1 MSTEFYKIELTVE
14 IEDGDKI
21 KFKQVKDLSESQVYA
36 IDVTPLDVEDDQF
49 IWLKYMQSQRV
60 KKRMDRSRLW
70 IK

>member
-1 MSTEFYKIELTVE
+1 MSTQFYKIELTVE
-14 IEDGDKI
+14 IEAVDKI
-21 KFKQVKDLSESQVYA
+21 KFKQVKDLSEGQVYA

-49 IWLKYMQSQRV
+49 IWLKDMQSQRV

>member
-1 MSTEFYKIELTVE
+1 MTTQFYKIELTVE
-14 IEDGDKI
+14 IEAVDKI
-21 KFKQVKDLSESQVYA
+21 KFKQVKDISESQVYA

-49 IWLKYMQSQRV
+49 IWLKNMQSQRV

>member
-1 MSTEFYKIELTVE
+1 MSTQFYKIELTVE
-14 IEDGDKI
+14 IEAVDKI
-21 KFKQVKDLSESQVYA
+21 KFRQVKDLSKSQVYA

-49 IWLKYMQSQRV
+49 IWLKDMQSQRV

>member
-1 MSTEFYKIELTVE
+1 MTTQFYKIELTVE
-14 IEDGDKI
+14 IEAVDKI
-21 KFKQVKDLSESQVYA
+21 KFKQVKDLSEGQVYA

-49 IWLKYMQSQRV
+49 IWLKDMQSQRV

>member
-1 MSTEFYKIELTVE
+1 MNTQFYKIELTVE
-14 IEDGDKI
+14 IEAVDKI
-21 KFKQVKDLSESQVYA
+21 KFKQVKDISESQVYA

-49 IWLKYMQSQRV
+49 IWLKDMQSQRV

>member
-1 MSTEFYKIELTVE
+1 MSTQFYKIELTVE
-14 IEDGDKI
+14 IEAVDKI

-49 IWLKYMQSQRV
+49 IWLKDMQSQRV

>member
-1 MSTEFYKIELTVE
+1 MSTQFYKIELTVE
-14 IEDGDKI
+14 IEAVDKI
-21 KFKQVKDLSESQVYA
+21 KFRQVKDLSESQVYA

-49 IWLKYMQSQRV
+49 IWLKDMQSQRV

>member
-1 MSTEFYKIELTVE
+1 MSTQFYKIELTVE
-14 IEDGDKI
+14 IEAVDKI
-21 KFKQVKDLSESQVYA
+21 KFKQVKDISESQVYA

-49 IWLKYMQSQRV
+49 IWLKNMQSQRV

>member
-1 MSTEFYKIELTVE
+1 MTTQFYKIELTVE
-14 IEDGDKI
+14 IEAVDKI
-21 KFKQVKDLSESQVYA
+21 KFKQVKDISESQVYA

-49 IWLKYMQSQRV
+49 IWLKDMQSQRV

>member
-1 MSTEFYKIELTVE
+1 MSTQFYKIELTVE
-14 IEDGDKI
+14 IEAVDKI
-21 KFKQVKDLSESQVYA
+21 NFKQVKDLSESQVYA

-49 IWLKYMQSQRV
+49 IWLKDMQSQRV

>member
-1 MSTEFYKIELTVE
+1 MSTQFYKIELTVE
-14 IEDGDKI
+14 IEAVDKI
-21 KFKQVKDLSESQVYA
+21 KFKQVKDISESQVYA

-49 IWLKYMQSQRV
+49 IWLKDMQSQRV

>member
-1 MSTEFYKIELTVE
+1 MSTQFYKIELTVE
-14 IEDGDKI
+14 IEAVDKI

-36 IDVTPLDVEDDQF
+36 IDVTPLDVEDNQF
-49 IWLKYMQSQRV
+49 IWLKDMQSQRV

>member
-1 MSTEFYKIELTVE
+1 MTTQFYKIELTVE
-14 IEDGDKI
+14 IEAVDKI
-21 KFKQVKDLSESQVYA
+21 KFEQVKDLSESQVYA

-49 IWLKYMQSQRV
+49 IWLKDMQSQRV